1 MALHSGSSGNIPLL
15 RILSGAWRAQ
25 PDPEGISESDLERAT
40 PLLLATGTAALAWH
54 KLSTLP
60 FESNPSFQKLEEA
73 YRLHSIHSAVL
84 EHRIRDL
91 FTLLRGGGVEP
102 LLLKGWAVA
111 RWYPET
117 GLRPSGDIDLWI
129 KPAELPQAETLLNE
143 AVDLRN
149 WVDMHSSFY
158 PQYERTLAEVMEQS
172 EVVPLDGVEIRVPRS
187 EDHLRYLCLHFLTHG
202 AWRPLWLCDI
212 ALIVESRPGD
222 FDWARCLGGAPRYAD
237 WIACAIGL
245 AHQLL
250 GADISGVPF
259 AQRARNLPGWLVPAV
274 LDQWKAGAGMSYAD
288 KAALTVQGGGLRP
301 QGLMTAWR
309 EHWRNPI
316 QATVELSAAFDER
329 PRAPLQ
335 LAASIKRLPK
345 FTRDLVRNLRTR

>member
-1 MALHSGSSGNIPLL
+1 MALHSGSGGTVPLL
-15 RILSGAWRAQ
+15 QILSGVWRAQ
-25 PDPEGISESDLERAT
+25 PDPEGISESDLERAA

-54 KLSTLP
+54 KVSPLS
-60 FESNPSFQKLEEA
+60 FESNSSFQKLEEA

-84 EHRIRDL
+84 ENKVKDV
-91 FTLLRGGGVEP
+91 FSLLRGGGVEP

-111 RWYPET
+111 RLYPEA
-117 GLRPSGDIDLWI
+117 GLRPCGDIDLWV
-129 KPAELPQAETLLNE
+129 KPAEFSRAKALLE
-143 AVDLRN
+143 AAGDLRYWVDLHAN
-149 WVDMHSSFY
+149 FY
-158 PQYERTLAEVMEQS
+158 RQYERAVSDVLAQS
-172 EVVPLDGVEIRVPRS
+172 QLVELDGVEISVPRV

-222 FDWARCLGGAPRYAD
+222 FDWSRCLGATPRYAD

-250 GADISGVPF
+250 DADISGVPVEE
-259 AQRARNLPGWLVPAV
+259 RARKLPSWLVPAV
-274 LDQWKAGAGMSYAD
+274 LRQWGAGAGMSYAD
-288 KAALTVQGGGLRP
+288 KAALTVQAGRLRP
-301 QGLMTAWR
+301 HGLMTAWR

-316 QATVELSAAFDER
+316 QATVELSAAFNER
-329 PRAPLQ
+329 SRAPLQ
-335 LAASIKRLPK
+335 LAAGLKRLPK

>member
-1 MALHSGSSGNIPLL
+1 MALHSGSSGTVPLL
-15 RILSGAWRAQ
+15 RILSGAWRVQ
-25 PDPEGISESDLERAT
+25 VDPEGISESDLETAA

-54 KLSTLP
+54 KLSTLQLESSP
-60 FESNPSFQKLEEA
+60 FFQKLEEA

-84 EHRIRDL
+84 ENKIKDV
-91 FTLLRGGGVEP
+91 FSLLRAGGVEP

-111 RWYPET
+111 RWYPQT
-117 GLRPSGDIDLWI
+117 GLRPSGDIDLWV
-129 KPAELPQAETLLNE
+129 KPAELTQARKLLEGGNDLRYW
-143 AVDLRN
+143 VDL
-149 WVDMHSSFY
+149 HASFY
-158 PQYERTLAEVMEQS
+158 EQYERTVTDVLAQSQLAE
-172 EVVPLDGVEIRVPRS
+172 LDGVEVRVPRV

-222 FDWARCLGGAPRYAD
+222 FDWSRCLGTTPRYAD
-237 WIACAIGL
+237 WIACVIGL
-245 AHQLL
+245 AHRLL
-250 GADISGVPF
+250 DADISGVPV
-259 AQRARNLPGWLVPAV
+259 ADRARNLPRWLVPAV
-274 LDQWKAGAGMSYAD
+274 LQQWEAGAGMSYAD
-288 KAALTVQGGGLRP
+288 KAALTVQAGGLRP

-335 LAASIKRLPK
+335 LAAGLKRLPK
-345 FTRDLVRNLRTR
+345 FTRDLIRNLRHK